1 MGLYLCVCSGGAI
14 SHATPTLNL
23 RERLIFVVYT
33 IHQPYPP
40 PKRVIHFSSYF
51 QPTRNTCHNR
61 KSVSHIIIHKHIV
74 SAHGEWEEAEEG
86 LRWGQASQKATWLST
101 EPIPN
106 LSSPPPRGSVRNQNP
121 YPDII
126 VFLFHAVGGSFF
138 FLFLSFFFIKHLSRQ
153 QSQSELFIYSCG
165 FSMLYKLEIIAE
177 WGLRPLTHA
186 GPLSVSPFTEF
197 DCTQSKM
204 GENDMLQVKWR
215 SHS

>member
-1 MGLYLCVCSGGAI
+1 MWHQFWIWGKDLSWLSTQYISPTRPQKESYISQAI
-14 SHATPTLNL
+14 SSSSAPTPNA
-23 RERLIFVVYT
+23 
-33 IHQPYPP
+33 
-40 PKRVIHFSSYF
+40 
-51 QPTRNTCHNR
+51 CHNR
-61 KSVSHIIIHKHIV
+61 KSVSHIVIHKHVV

-86 LRWGQASQKATWLST
+86 LRWGQASQKATWLSS

-121 YPDII
+121 YPDI

-138 FLFLSFFFIKHLSRQ
+138 FFLIKHLSRQ